1 MQTQALISI
10 RQVRKI
16 YQMGN
21 QKVHA
26 LAGVDLDIPERT
38 FTVIMGPS
46 GSGKS
51 TLLYLLGG
59 LDRPTS
65 GRIQVNG
72 QDLNSMDE
80 NALAI
85 YRRKTLGFIFQQ
97 FNLVPSMSALENVS
111 FPLRFS
117 GIAGSERHRRAARLL
132 QQVGLDKFARH
143 RPTEMS
149 GGQQQRVA
157 IARAM
162 VHNPPILLADEPTGN
177 LDTNTGY
184 TVMQLLSELHLSGRT
199 VIVVTHDPRMIRFA
213 THILYILD
221 GRLVSHE
228 EYERATATPAESL
241 PRTEDSRGTDSLAAA
256 AHASPD
262 STLKENPQ

>member
-1 MQTQALISI
+1 MSDSTSASRTQPTADFIRI
-10 RQVRKI
+10 RQLRKTYI
-16 YQMGN
+16 MGR

-26 LAGVDLDIPERT
+26 LAGVDLDIPDGS
-38 FTVIMGPS
+38 FTVLMGPS

-65 GRIQVNG
+65 GQIQVG
-72 QDLNSMDE
+72 PQDLNGMDE
-80 NALAI
+80 NALAV
-85 YRRKTLGFIFQQ
+85 YRRRTLGFIFQQ
-97 FNLVPSMSALENVS
+97 FNLVSSMTAAENVA

-117 GIAGSERHRRAARLL
+117 GISGRERQKRALKLL
-132 QQVGLDKFARH
+132 AEVGLEKFVRH

-157 IARAM
+157 IARALIN
-162 VHNPPILLADEPTGN
+162 NPPIILADEPTGN

-184 TVMQLLSELHLSGRT
+184 TIMQLLSELHKSGRT
-199 VIVVTHDPRMIRFA
+199 VLVVTHDPRMLHFA

-221 GRLVSHE
+221 GQLVSPE
-228 EYERATATPAESL
+228 IYEKSTAVPVGIETPDTAGIS
-241 PRTEDSRGTDSLAAA
+241 PTD
-256 AHASPD
+256 
-262 STLKENPQ
+262 T